1 MSPGRGTPSVVG
13 MTTANASPLYATTA
27 QPVPSMSRFVVR
39 QKLTMMVNRYTIH
52 PVDDDGNEGP
62 AIAFA
67 QQKRLALNEQVTF
80 YADEQRKRPIFR
92 FKARDALDLSTTY
105 DVTDAD
111 GHPIGWFKKEFRK
124 SLTRST
130 WRMNIPALELESVG
144 TERSGAV
151 ALIRRIWNLV
161 LEDVPG
167 PWRFHFDFRTPDGTL
182 VMSSDRR
189 GAMRDVYDVELPATP
204 DGSRVDWRLGAAMA
218 VALDALQSR

>member
-1 MSPGRGTPSVVG
+1 MSGAPGVRSVEGVMDETPR
-13 MTTANASPLYATTA
+13 TTTK
-27 QPVPSMSRFVVR
+27 FVVR

-52 PVDDDGNEGP
+52 PVEDDGDEGP
-62 AIAFA
+62 AVAVA

-92 FKARDALDLSTTY
+92 FKARDTLDLGTTY
-105 DVTDAD
+105 DVTDAS
-111 GHPIGWFKKEFRK
+111 GQPIGWFKKEFRK

-130 WRMNIPALELESVG
+130 WRMSVGGLESVG

-151 ALIRRIWNLV
+151 ALVRRVWNLV

-167 PWRFHFDFRTPDGTL
+167 PWRFHFDFRTPDGAV
-182 VMSSDRR
+182 VMSSERR
-189 GAMRDVYDVELPATP
+189 KSLSDVYDVELPATP
-204 DGSRVDWRLGAAMA
+204 GGSRVDWRVGAAMA

>member
-1 MSPGRGTPSVVG
+1 MSTARRAPSVVG
-13 MTTANASPLYATTA
+13 
-27 QPVPSMSRFVVR
+27 VPTINDIPQEMSRLVVR
-39 QKLTMMVNRYTIH
+39 QNHTMMVNRYTIH
-52 PVDDDGNEGP
+52 PVDDAGDEGP
-62 AIAFA
+62 AIAAA

-92 FKARDALDLSTTY
+92 FKARDTLDLGTTY
-105 DVTDAD
+105 DVTDA
-111 GHPIGWFKKEFRK
+111 GGQPIGWFKKEFRK

-130 WRMNIPALELESVG
+130 WRMSIPALDLESVG

-151 ALIRRIWNLV
+151 ALIRRVWNLV

-189 GAMRDVYDVELPATP
+189 RALRDVYDLELPATP
-204 DGSRVDWRLGAAMA
+204 SGLRVDWRVGAAMG

>member
-1 MSPGRGTPSVVG
+1 MDQSPDTI
-13 MTTANASPLYATTA
+13 
-27 QPVPSMSRFVVR
+27 SRMVVR
-39 QKLTMMVNRYTIH
+39 QQFTMIVNRYTIH
-52 PVDDDGNEGP
+52 PVNDDGNEGP
-62 AIAFA
+62 VIAAA
-67 QQKRLALNEQVTF
+67 QQKRLALNEKVTF

-92 FKARDALDLSTTY
+92 FKARDTLDLGTTY

-111 GHPIGWFKKEFRK
+111 GRAIGWFKKEFRK

-130 WRMNIPALELESVG
+130 WRMSIPGLDLNAVG
-144 TERSGAV
+144 TERSVKV

-189 GAMRDVYDVELPATP
+189 KAMRDLYDVELPTTP
-204 DGSRVDWRLGAAMA
+204 SGSRVDWRMGASMA

>member
-1 MSPGRGTPSVVG
+1 MSENTPHAV
-13 MTTANASPLYATTA
+13 
-27 QPVPSMSRFVVR
+27 SRFVVR

-52 PVDDDGNEGP
+52 PVDDGGNEGP
-62 AIAFA
+62 VIAAA
-67 QQKRLALNEQVTF
+67 QQKRLAFREQVSF
-80 YADEQRKRPIFR
+80 YADEQRSRPVFV
-92 FKARDALDLSTTY
+92 FKARDTLDLGTTY

-111 GHPIGWFKKEFRK
+111 GRPLGWFKKEFRK

-130 WRMNIPALELESVG
+130 WRMNIPALDIEAVG

-151 ALIRRIWNLV
+151 ALVRRAWNLV

-189 GAMRDVYDVELPATP
+189 RELRDVYDVELPATP
-204 DGSRVDWRLGAAMA
+204 SGSRVDWRVGAAMA